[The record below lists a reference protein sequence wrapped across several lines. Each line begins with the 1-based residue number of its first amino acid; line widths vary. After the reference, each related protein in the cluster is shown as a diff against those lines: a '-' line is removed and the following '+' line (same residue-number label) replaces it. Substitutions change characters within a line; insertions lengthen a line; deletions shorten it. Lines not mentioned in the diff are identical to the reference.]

1 VFFLFNFVSLFASL
15 ATVILLLSPVSAL
28 AQGQPRVLM
37 IRDAEIENT
46 IRQFAAPVF
55 EAAGLDPM
63 GVKIHIVNDKS
74 LNAFVAGG
82 QQLFINA
89 GLLMRADHAGQVIG
103 VIAHET
109 GHISGGHLARLND
122 ALGDM
127 STQSIAALIVGAAAA
142 VATGRPDVGFAVGAM
157 GSDASMRGLLAFTR
171 GQESAADQAG
181 ATFLDNTGQSAKGML
196 EFMEILSGQ
205 DLLVSAR
212 QDPYVRTHPLT
223 VERVSFLRNHVEK
236 SPNSNKKAS
245 PAFEEMHRRMRA
257 KLFAFIESPARTL
270 SRYKESDQSIE
281 GQLARAVAYYR
292 KPDIENALPL
302 INELIAKYPKDAY
315 IHELKGQMLFEH
327 GRGGEALLAYREAVK
342 HNPAPLIQISL
353 AQVELE
359 TNDDSLLASAQ
370 SRLIE
375 ALQVESANP
384 FPWRLLAVAYG
395 RADNQAMTSYAM
407 AEHATLAGKLSE
419 AQHHAD
425 RADKLLSP
433 NSPYWLRVQ
442 DIKAALVRARE
453 REKLRR

>member
-1 VFFLFNFVSLFASL
+1 
-15 ATVILLLSPVSAL
+15 
-28 AQGQPRVLM
+28 
-37 IRDAEIENT
+37 
-46 IRQFAAPVF
+46 
-55 EAAGLDPM
+55 
-63 GVKIHIVNDKS
+63 
-74 LNAFVAGG
+74 
-82 QQLFINA
+82 
-89 GLLMRADHAGQVIG
+89 
-103 VIAHET
+103 
-109 GHISGGHLARLND
+109 
-122 ALGDM
+122 
-127 STQSIAALIVGAAAA
+127 
-142 VATGRPDVGFAVGAM
+142 
-157 GSDASMRGLLAFTR
+157 
-171 GQESAADQAG
+171 
-181 ATFLDNTGQSAKGML
+181 
-196 EFMEILSGQ
+196 MEILSGQ